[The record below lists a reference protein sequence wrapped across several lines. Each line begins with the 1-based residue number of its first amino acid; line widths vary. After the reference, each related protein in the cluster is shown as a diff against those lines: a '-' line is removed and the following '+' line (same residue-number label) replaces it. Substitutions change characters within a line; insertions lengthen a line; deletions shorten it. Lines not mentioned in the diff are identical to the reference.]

1 MRMRGRRLLPIVL
14 SLLLL
19 VLLCSL
25 YFSGHQREASAPED
39 EFLLHLPAEEEAEEE
54 NEAET
59 LPGRSASLP
68 AGPLLNL
75 TDFQYLLRSNVCRQA
90 ERELLAILIITSYAG
105 HDSLRSAHRLAIPQS
120 KLAEMG
126 LQRVFLL
133 AALPPRE
140 LYLSQEQLR
149 SEQQRFGDLLQ
160 GNFLEDY
167 RNLSYKHAMG
177 LRWASQECRNR
188 AKFII
193 KLDDDIIYDI
203 FHLRRYL
210 EALEVGK
217 PELATS
223 STLLSGF
230 VLDAK
235 PPIRLKA
242 NKWYVSEQEYPESM
256 YPAYLSGWMYVT
268 NVATAGRLV
277 AEAER
282 LPIFWIDDTWLTG
295 VVRARLGIPLERHND
310 WFSANPEFIDCCVRD
325 LKMHGFEC
333 EYSVGPNGGDD
344 RLLVEF
350 LHNVE
355 KCYFDECVK
364 RPAGKSLKETCV
376 AAVKSKVP
384 EHGQAEIKPFKLR

>member
-19 VLLCSL
+19 VLLCSI
-25 YFSGHQREASAPED
+25 YFSGHQREAPAPDD
-39 EFLLHLPAEEEAEEE
+39 EFLQHLPAVDAEDEA
-54 NEAET
+54 AAST
-59 LPGRSASLP
+59 LPGRRPTLP

-75 TDFQYLLRSNVCRQA
+75 TDFQYLLPSNVCRKA
-90 ERELLAILIITSYAG
+90 ERELLAILIVTSYAG
-105 HDSLRSAHRLAIPQS
+105 HDALRSAHRQAIPQS

-140 LYLSQEQLR
+140 RFLSQEQLA
-149 SEQQRFGDLLQ
+149 SEQQRFGDLVQ
-160 GNFLEDY
+160 GNFVEDY
-167 RNLSYKHAMG
+167 RNLSYKHVMG
-177 LRWASQECRNR
+177 LRWASQECKGH

-193 KLDDDIIYDI
+193 KLDDDIIYDV

-210 EALEVGK
+210 EALEVGQ
-217 PELATS
+217 PDLATS

-242 NKWYVSEQEYPESM
+242 NKWYVSKQEYPHAL

-268 NVATAGRLV
+268 NVPTAARLV

-282 LPIFWIDDTWLTG
+282 VPIFWIDDTWLTG

-310 WFSANPEFIDCCVRD
+310 WFSANAEFIDCCVRD
-325 LKMHGFEC
+325 LKQYGFEC

-355 KCYFDECVK
+355 KCYFDECNK

-376 AAVKSKVP
+376 AAAKSRAP
-384 EHGQAEIKPFKLR
+384 EHGLAEIKPLKLR

>member
-19 VLLCSL
+19 VLLCFS
-25 YFSGHQREASAPED
+25 YFSYHLGYPRDPDDDFLQHLPDANEQKGGRED
-39 EFLLHLPAEEEAEEE
+39 EPSPPPSPP
-54 NEAET
+54 T
-59 LPGRSASLP
+59 
-68 AGPLLNL
+68 GPLLNL
-75 TDFQYLLRSNVCRQA
+75 TDFHYLLPSNVCRKA
-90 ERELLAILIITSYAG
+90 ERELLAILIVTSYAG
-105 HDSLRSAHRLAIPQS
+105 HDALRSAHRQAIPQS

-140 LYLSQEQLR
+140 RFLRQEQLV

-160 GNFLEDY
+160 GSFLEDY
-167 RNLSYKHAMG
+167 RNLSYKHVMG
-177 LRWASQECRNR
+177 LRWAAEECKER

-193 KLDDDIIYDI
+193 KLDDDIIYDV

-210 EALEVGK
+210 EALEVGQPK
-217 PELATS
+217 LATS

-235 PPIRLKA
+235 PPIRLQA
-242 NKWYVSEQEYPESM
+242 NKWYVSREEYPHAL
-256 YPAYLSGWMYVT
+256 YPAYLSGWLYIT
-268 NVATAGRLV
+268 NVPTASRIV

-282 LPIFWIDDTWLTG
+282 DSTIFWIDDTWLTG
-295 VVRARLGIPLERHND
+295 VVRSRLGIPLERHND
-310 WFSANPEFIDCCVRD
+310 WFSANAEFLDCCVRD
-325 LKMHGFEC
+325 LKQHSFEC

-364 RPAGKSLKETCV
+364 RPAGKSLKQTCV
-376 AAVKSKVP
+376 AAAKSRAP
-384 EHGQAEIKPFKLR
+384 QHGLGEIKPLKLR